1 MITKIVR
8 ANRLRFFLAGV
19 VCSFLLGN
27 QPTCA
32 QSLQVS
38 PNDLRFSQLPT
49 RWDEALPLG
58 NGVLGALIWQKND
71 RLRFSLDRVDLW
83 DLRPM
88 KGIDRPEF
96 SFRWVQEQVKK
107 KEYKIVQ
114 DYFDKPYDEEPGP
127 TKIPGAAL
135 EFNTAGWGPVQ
146 SARLLI
152 RDAVSEVNWQ
162 NGAVLRSFVHATEPV
177 GWFRFENIPANFIP
191 ELIPPAYGKSIQE
204 KAENAVVDGDDL
216 VRLGYTQGK
225 VSRQKNKITYHQI
238 GWGGFSYDV
247 TVQWTQ
253 KGKTVEGTWAIS
265 SAYPQKQKTASL
277 TKTGS
282 SARTYTADLASH
294 RTWWQ
299 RFWSKS
305 SVQVPDSLL
314 RKQWYLETYKF
325 GATARADAPPIS
337 LQAVWTADNGRIPPW
352 KGDYHHDLNTQLSY
366 WPSYSGNH
374 LEESIGYINHL
385 EENLPTYRDYTKRY
399 FGTDG
404 IAVPGVTTLTGKEM
418 GGWIQYSLSPTVSAW
433 LAQHYHWQWRYSQ
446 DAVFLRQKAY
456 PWLKGVARHL
466 EQVTVLDENGKRKL
480 PISSSPEI
488 KNNSL
493 AAWFPTN
500 TNYDLALM
508 KFVFKAATEMAT
520 VLGIDADVKHWQAIQ
535 NQLADFAL
543 SDQNE
548 LMFAAS
554 LPYNESHRHFS
565 HLMAIHPLGL
575 IRWEDGEA
583 SQQII
588 RNSLALLDRVGPDW
602 WCGYSYAWL
611 GSLKARAKDG
621 PGAAE
626 ALHTFA
632 SAFCSVNSFHLNGD
646 QTKSGKSKFTYRPFT
661 LEGNF
666 AFAAGLQ
673 EMLIQSYAGFIE
685 IFPAIPATWADAGFT
700 DLRTEGAFLVSAQ
713 RRAGAVTDITL
724 KSEKGGTTRL
734 KLPFKTYAVKASQW
748 ATVQPAEP
756 GFVTLNIQ
764 PGGSV
769 TLQSQ

>member
-1 MITKIVR
+1 MKLVGR
-8 ANRLRFFLAGV
+8 SFLCRLLTGIG
-19 VCSFLLGN
+19 CGFLLGTSLAIA
-27 QPTCA
+27 QP
-32 QSLQVS
+32 LQ
-38 PNDLRFSQLPT
+38 PGPHDLRFAQLPT

-58 NGVLGALIWQKND
+58 NGVLGALIWQKNQ
-71 RLRFSLDRVDLW
+71 RLRFSLDRADLW

-88 KGIDRPEF
+88 KGLDRPEF
-96 SFRWVQEQVKK
+96 SYQWVQDQVRK

-114 DYFDKPYDEEPGP
+114 EYFDKPYDTEPGP

-135 EFNTAGWGPVQ
+135 EFNTAALGPVT
-146 SARLLI
+146 SARLI
-152 RDAVSEVNWQ
+152 IQNAVAEVKWQ

-177 GWFRFENIPANFIP
+177 GWFRFEQIPADFSF
-191 ELIPPAYGKSIQE
+191 ELLPPAYGKAIEE

-216 VRLGYTQGK
+216 VRLGYAQGN
-225 VSRQKNKITYHQI
+225 VVRQKNKITYHQT

-247 TVQWTQ
+247 TIQWTQ
-253 KGKTVEGTWAIS
+253 KGTTLEGTWTIAS
-265 SAYPQKQKTASL
+265 HFPEKKKNAVSA
-277 TKTGS
+277 KTGPQ
-282 SARTYTADLASH
+282 TYAADLAAH
-294 RTWWQ
+294 RSWWQ
-299 RFWSKS
+299 RFWAKS
-305 SVQVPDSLL
+305 AVQVPDSLL
-314 RKQWYLETYKF
+314 QKQWYLETYKF

-374 LEESIGYINHL
+374 LTESIGYLNHL
-385 EENLPTYRDYTKRY
+385 EENLPVYRAYTKRY

-404 IAVPGVTTLTGKEM
+404 LAVPGVTTLTGKEM
-418 GGWIQYSLSPTVSAW
+418 GGWIQYSLSPTVSSW
-433 LAQHYHWQWRYSQ
+433 LAHHYYLQWKYSQ

-466 EQVTVLDENGKRKL
+466 EQLTVLDESGKRKL

-493 AAWFPTN
+493 EAWFPTN
-500 TNYDLALM
+500 TNYDLSLM

-520 VLGIDADVKHWQAIQ
+520 VLGNQSDAQHWQTIQ
-535 NQLADFAL
+535 NQFSDFAM
-543 SDQNE
+543 SDQKE

-575 IRWEDGEA
+575 IRWEDGENA
-583 SQQII
+583 QQII
-588 RNSLALLDRVGPDW
+588 KNSLALLDRVGPDW

-621 PGAAE
+621 SGAAE
-626 ALHTFA
+626 ALQTFA

-673 EMLIQSYAGFIE
+673 EMLLQSYAGFIE
-685 IFPAIPATWADAGFT
+685 VFPAIPASWKNVGFT
-700 DLRTEGAFLVSAQ
+700 DLRTEGAFLVSA
-713 RRAGAVTDITL
+713 RRAAGKPDGVTV
-724 KSEKGGTTRL
+724 KSEKGGTARL
-734 KLPFKTYAVKASQW
+734 KLPFKNYVVKASQR
-748 ATVQPAEP
+748 ASVEKSET
-756 GFVTLNIQ
+756 GFVTIKLQ

-769 TLQSQ
+769 TFGN

>member
-1 MITKIVR
+1 MTYCSWIR
-8 ANRLRFFLAGV
+8 RFWPGLLYG
-19 VCSFLLGN
+19 FLLISRSLN
-27 QPTCA
+27 AQALHPT
-32 QSLQVS
+32 
-38 PNDLRFSQLPT
+38 PYDLRFPQLPN

-58 NGVLGALIWQKND
+58 NGMLGVLIWQKD
-71 RLRFSLDRVDLW
+71 QRMRFSLDRADLW

-88 KGIDRPEF
+88 KGLDRPEF
-96 SFRWVQEQVKK
+96 SYRWVEGQVLKK
-107 KEYKIVQ
+107 DYKIVQ
-114 DYFDKPYDEEPGP
+114 EYFDKPYDQEPGP

-135 EFNTAGWGPVQ
+135 EFNSQRWGPVKA
-146 SARLLI
+146 ARLLI
-152 RDAVSEVNWQ
+152 QDAVAEVTWQ
-162 NGAVLRSFVHATEPV
+162 NGTVLRSFVHATEPV
-177 GWFRFENIPANFIP
+177 GWFRFDNVPGRFSP
-191 ELIPPAYGKSIQE
+191 KLIPPAYGKSIQK

-216 VRLGYTQGK
+216 VRLGYQQGQVTK
-225 VSRQKNKITYHQI
+225 QKNRITYRQE
-238 GWGGFSYDV
+238 GWGGFSYEV
-247 TVQWTQ
+247 TVQWQQQGTS
-253 KGKTVEGTWAIS
+253 VEGSWTIS
-265 SAYPQKQKTASL
+265 SDFPNKKNRPTAPPQPLAS
-277 TKTGS
+277 
-282 SARTYTADLASH
+282 RTYANDLAAHQS
-294 RTWWQ
+294 WWQ

-314 RKQWYLETYKF
+314 LKQWYLETYKF

-374 LEESIGYINHL
+374 LDESIGYLNHL
-385 EENLPTYRDYTKRY
+385 DENRATYQEYTKRY

-404 IAVPGVTTLTGKEM
+404 LAVPGVTTLTGKEM

-433 LAQHYHWQWRYSQ
+433 LAQHYDLHWRYSQ
-446 DAVFLRQKAY
+446 DENFLRQRAY
-456 PWLKGVARHL
+456 PWVKGVAQHL
-466 EQVTVLDENGKRKL
+466 EQLTVLDENGQRKL

-493 AAWFPTN
+493 QAWFLTN

-508 KFVFKAATEMAT
+508 KFVFKTAAEMAT
-520 VLGIDADVKHWQAIQ
+520 TLGNTADAQHWQTIQ
-535 NQLADFAL
+535 NQWGAFAL
-543 SDQNE
+543 SEQKE

-565 HLMAIHPLGL
+565 HVMAIHPLGL
-575 IRWEDGEA
+575 IRWEDGET

-621 PGAAE
+621 TGAAD
-626 ALHTFA
+626 ALRTFA

-646 QTKSGKSKFTYRPFT
+646 QTKSGKSKFSYRPFT

-673 EMLIQSYAGFIE
+673 EMLLQSYAGFIE
-685 IFPAIPATWADAGFT
+685 LFPAIPADWQEVGFT
-700 DLRTEGAFLVSAQ
+700 DLRAEGAFLVSA
-713 RRAGAVTDITL
+713 RRSAGKPDEITV

-734 KLPFKTYAVKASQW
+734 KFPAGSYLVKTAQQ
-748 ATVQPAEP
+748 ATVELAET
-756 GFVTLNIQ
+756 GFVKLSLKS
-764 PGGSV
+764 GGSV
-769 TLQSQ
+769 TLQSGH

>member
-1 MITKIVR
+1 MNSKFIHI
-8 ANRLRFFLAGV
+8 NRLFPLLIVIVCGFLPGISPAI
-19 VCSFLLGN
+19 
-27 QPTCA
+27 A
-32 QSLQVS
+32 QSLQPGS
-38 PNDLRFSQLPT
+38 NDLRFSQLPT

-88 KGIDRPEF
+88 KGLDRPEF
-96 SFRWVQEQVKK
+96 SYRWVQEQVAKK
-107 KEYKIVQ
+107 DYKIVQ
-114 DYFDKPYDEEPGP
+114 DYFDKPYDQEPGP

-135 EFNTAGWGPVQ
+135 EFNTAEFGTVQ
-146 SARLLI
+146 SARLLVQ
-152 RDAVSEVNWQ
+152 DAVAEVKWQ

-177 GWFRFENIPANFIP
+177 GWFRFENIPVDFAL

-216 VRLGYTQGK
+216 VRLGYAQGK
-225 VSRQKNKITYHQI
+225 VSRQKNKITYHQT

-247 TVQWTQ
+247 TIQWIQ
-253 KGKTVEGTWAIS
+253 KGKTLEGTWTIAS
-265 SAYPQKQKTASL
+265 DYPEKKKTTSL
-277 TKTGS
+277 TKTAS
-282 SARTYTADLASH
+282 TARKYAADLVSH
-294 RTWWQ
+294 RNWWQ
-299 RFWSKS
+299 RFWAKS
-305 SVQVPDSLL
+305 AIQVPDSMLQ
-314 RKQWYLETYKF
+314 KQWQLETYKF

-385 EENLPTYRDYTKRY
+385 EENLPVYRDYTKRY

-404 IAVPGVTTLTGKEM
+404 LAVPGVTTLTGKEM

-433 LAQHYHWQWRYSQ
+433 LAHHYYLHWRYSQ

-456 PWLKGVARHL
+456 PWLKGVAQHL
-466 EQVTVLDENGKRKL
+466 EQLTVLDENGKRKL

-488 KNNSL
+488 KDNSL

-520 VLGIDADVKHWQAIQ
+520 ALGADTDAKHWQEIQ
-535 NQLADFAL
+535 NQWGVFAL
-543 SDQNE
+543 SDQKE
-548 LMFAAS
+548 MMFAAS
-554 LPYNESHRHFS
+554 LPYNVSHRHFS

-575 IRWEDGEA
+575 IRWEDGAA
-583 SQQII
+583 SQQVIQ
-588 RNSLALLDRVGPDW
+588 NSLALLDRIGPDW

-621 PGAAE
+621 SGAAE
-626 ALHTFA
+626 ALRTFA

-685 IFPAIPATWADAGFT
+685 VFPAIPATWNEAGFT
-700 DLRTEGAFLVSAQ
+700 DLRTEGAFLVSAKKQ
-713 RRAGAVTDITL
+713 AGFVKEITL
-724 KSEKGGTTRL
+724 KTEKGGTIRL
-734 KLPFKTYAVKASQW
+734 KLPFTTYAVKASQR
-748 ATVQPAEP
+748 ATVENAEP
-756 GFVTLNIQ
+756 GFVQIKIE

-769 TLQSQ
+769 TLGN

>member
-1 MITKIVR
+1 MIFEP
-8 ANRLRFFLAGV
+8 LRFRIFRRFWAGLACGFFLAL
-19 VCSFLLGN
+19 SALA
-27 QPTCA
+27 QPLRPGPYD
-32 QSLQVS
+32 LQ
-38 PNDLRFSQLPT
+38 FAQLPS

-58 NGVLGALIWQKND
+58 NGMLGALIWQRD
-71 RLRFSLDRVDLW
+71 GQVRFSLDRADLW

-88 KGIDRPEF
+88 KGLDRPEF
-96 SFRWVQEQVKK
+96 RYRWVQEQVLK

-114 DYFDKPYDEEPGP
+114 DYFDKPYDQEPGP

-135 EFNTAGWGPVQ
+135 EFNTKKWGPVQ

-152 RDAVSEVNWQ
+152 QDAVAEVKWQ

-177 GWFRFENIPANFIP
+177 GWFRFEQLPKKVA
-191 ELIPPAYGKSIQE
+191 LDLLPPAYGKSIQK

-216 VRLGYTQGK
+216 VRLGYAQGQ
-225 VSRQKNKITYHQI
+225 VIRQKDKITYHQE

-247 TVQWTQ
+247 TIQWTRQ
-253 KGKTVEGTWAIS
+253 GDTLEGTWTIT
-265 SAYPQKQKTASL
+265 SAYPEKKKTL
-277 TKTGS
+277 VPIKPVG
-282 SARTYTADLASH
+282 RTYAADLDSH
-294 RTWWQ
+294 RSWWQ
-299 RFWSKS
+299 RFWAKS

-314 RKQWYLETYKF
+314 QKQWYLETYKF
-325 GATARADAPPIS
+325 GAAARADAPPIS

-374 LEESIGYINHL
+374 MEESLGYINHL
-385 EENLPTYRDYTKRY
+385 EENRATYQNYTKRY

-404 IAVPGVTTLTGKEM
+404 LAVPGVTTLTGKEM

-433 LAQHYHWQWRYSQ
+433 LAHHYYLHWRYSQ
-446 DAVFLRQKAY
+446 DAVFLRDKAY
-456 PWLKGVARHL
+456 PWLKGVAQHL
-466 EQVTVLDENGKRKL
+466 EQLTVLDETGKRKL

-493 AAWFPTN
+493 EAWFLTN

-520 VLGIDADVKHWQAIQ
+520 ALGNETDARRWQAIQ
-535 NQLADFAL
+535 SQWSDFAL
-543 SDQNE
+543 TDQKE

-565 HLMAIHPLGL
+565 HVMAIHPLGL

-588 RNSLALLDRVGPDW
+588 RNSLALLDRIGPDW

-621 PGAAE
+621 AGAAE
-626 ALHTFA
+626 TLRTFA
-632 SAFCSVNSFHLNGD
+632 SAFCSTNSFHLNGD

-673 EMLIQSYAGFIE
+673 EMLLQSYAGFIE
-685 IFPAIPATWADAGFT
+685 VFPAIPAGWNEAGFT

-713 RRAGAVTDITL
+713 RRAGATTEVTV
-724 KSEKGGTTRL
+724 KSEKGGIVRL
-734 KLPFKTYAVKASQW
+734 KMPFKKYGVKASER
-748 ATVQPAEP
+748 ATAEAAEP
-756 GFVTLNIQ
+756 VFLTLNLQ
-764 PGGSV
+764 AGGSITV
-769 TLQSQ
+769 NSQP

>member
-1 MITKIVR
+1 MVTTTIRVNQIRSCLTGMICWF
-8 ANRLRFFLAGV
+8 LFFA
-19 VCSFLLGN
+19 
-27 QPTCA
+27 QPITA
-32 QSLQVS
+32 QSLKVS
-38 PNDLRFSQLPT
+38 PQDLRFSHLPT

-58 NGVLGALIWQKND
+58 NGVLGVLIWQKND

-88 KGIDRPEF
+88 RGLDRPEF
-96 SFRWVQEQVKK
+96 SYRWVQDQVKK

-114 DYFDKPYDEEPGP
+114 EYFDKPYDEEPGP

-135 EFNTAGWGPVQ
+135 EFNTTAWGSVQ

-152 RDAVSEVNWQ
+152 QEAVAEVTWQ
-162 NGAVLRSFVHATEPV
+162 NGASLRSFVHATEPI
-177 GWFRFENIPANFIP
+177 GWFRFENIPTKFAFK
-191 ELIPPAYGKSIQE
+191 LIPPAYGKSIQE

-216 VRLGYTQGK
+216 VRLGYAQGK
-225 VSRQKNKITYHQI
+225 VVRQKNKITYHQT
-238 GWGGFSYDV
+238 GWSGFSYDV
-247 TVQWTQ
+247 TIQWTK
-253 KGKTVEGTWAIS
+253 KGNTLEGTWTIA
-265 SAYPQKQKTASL
+265 SAYPEKQKTASL
-277 TKTGS
+277 AKTAS
-282 SARTYTADLASH
+282 ITRTFAADLASH
-294 RTWWQ
+294 RSWWQ

-314 RKQWYLETYKF
+314 QKQWYLETYKF

-374 LEESIGYINHL
+374 LEESTGYINHL
-385 EENLPTYRDYTKRY
+385 EENLATYRDYTKRY
-399 FGTDG
+399 FDTDG

-433 LAQHYHWQWRYSQ
+433 LAQHYYLQWRYSE

-456 PWLKGVARHL
+456 PWLKGVAQHL
-466 EQVTVLDENGKRKL
+466 EQLTVLDSTGKRKL

-493 AAWFPTN
+493 EAWFPTN

-520 VLGIDADVKHWQAIQ
+520 ALKLEADVKRWQNLQ
-535 NQLADFAL
+535 NQFGDFAL
-543 SDQNE
+543 SDRNE

-575 IRWEDGEA
+575 IRWEDGEK

-621 PGAAE
+621 SGAAE

-632 SAFCSVNSFHLNGD
+632 SAFCSINSFHLNGD

-666 AFAAGLQ
+666 AFAASLQ

-685 IFPAIPATWADAGFT
+685 IFPAIPATWQDAGFT
-700 DLRTEGAFLVSAQ
+700 DLRTEGAFLISAQ
-713 RRAGAVTDITL
+713 KRAGTVKEMTVKTDQ
-724 KSEKGGTTRL
+724 GGTVRL
-734 KLPFKTYAVKASQW
+734 KLPFNTYVVKASQK
-748 ATVQPAEP
+748 ATVEPAEP
-756 GFVTLNIQ
+756 GFVTLTLQ
-764 PGGSV
+764 AGGSI
-769 TLQSQ
+769 TLQNQ

>member
-1 MITKIVR
+1 MMQTHTSPHPFRRWI
-8 ANRLRFFLAGV
+8 AGFLCVFSLAT
-19 VCSFLLGN
+19 L
-27 QPTCA
+27 PAPA
-32 QSLQVS
+32 QSLQ
-38 PNDLRFSQLPT
+38 PGPHDMRFTHLPT

-58 NGVLGALIWQKND
+58 NGMLGTLIWQKD
-71 RLRFSLDRVDLW
+71 GQLRFSLDRADLW

-88 KGIDRPEF
+88 KGLDRPEF
-96 SFRWVQEQVKK
+96 SYRWVQEQVRK

-114 DYFDKPYDEEPGP
+114 EYFDKPYDQEPGP

-135 EFNTAGWGPVQ
+135 EFNTKPWGSVQ
-146 SARLLI
+146 SARLVI
-152 RDAVSEVNWQ
+152 RDAVAEVKWQ
-162 NGAVLRSFVHATEPV
+162 NGTVLYAFVHATEPV
-177 GWFRFENIPANFIP
+177 GWFRFEQLPKKFAL
-191 ELIPPAYGKSIQE
+191 ELLPPAYGKPIQG
-204 KAENAVVDGDDL
+204 KAENTVVDGDDL
-216 VRLGYTQGK
+216 VRLGYRQGD
-225 VSRQKNKITYHQI
+225 VVRQKNKITYHQE
-238 GWGGFSYDV
+238 GWGGFSYTV
-247 TVQWTQ
+247 TIQWTR
-253 KGKTVEGTWAIS
+253 KNDTVEGTWTITS
-265 SAYPQKQKTASL
+265 EYPEKKKTL
-277 TKTGS
+277 VPIRPVG
-282 SARTYTADLASH
+282 RTYADDLASH

-299 RFWSKS
+299 RFWAKS

-314 RKQWYLETYKF
+314 LKQWFLETYKF

-374 LEESIGYINHL
+374 LDESIGYINHL
-385 EENLPTYRDYTKRY
+385 EENRPVYRDYTNRY
-399 FGTDG
+399 FGTEG
-404 IAVPGVTTLTGKEM
+404 LAVPGVTTLTGKEM

-433 LAQHYHWQWRYSQ
+433 LAHHYYLHWQYSQ
-446 DAVFLRQKAY
+446 DQQFLRQKAY
-456 PWLKGVARHL
+456 PWLKDVAQHL
-466 EQVTVLDENGKRKL
+466 EQLTVLDESGKRKL

-493 AAWFPTN
+493 EAWFSTN

-508 KFVFKAATEMAT
+508 KFVFKAAAELAT
-520 VLGIDADVKHWQAIQ
+520 VLGLQTDARHWETVQKQ
-535 NQLADFAL
+535 WGDFAL
-543 SDQNE
+543 SDQKE
-548 LMFAAS
+548 LMFAAG

-611 GSLKARAKDG
+611 GNLKARAKDG
-621 PGAAE
+621 TGAAD
-626 ALHTFA
+626 ALRTFA

-685 IFPAIPATWADAGFT
+685 IFPAIPAQWNEAGFT
-700 DLRTEGAFLVSAQ
+700 DLRTQGAFLVSAQ
-713 RRAGAVTDITL
+713 KQNGQVRDVTI

-734 KLPFKTYAVKASQW
+734 KVPFPSYVVKTANRASIE
-748 ATVQPAEP
+748 PAEA
-756 GFVTLNIQ
+756 GLVTLTLQ
-764 PGGSV
+764 PGGQV
-769 TLQSQ
+769 VLQAR

>member
-1 MITKIVR
+1 MT
-8 ANRLRFFLAGV
+8 ANAISVKRFQQILAGV
-19 VCSFLLGN
+19 ACVFFLTR
-27 QPTCA
+27 PPAIA
-32 QSLQVS
+32 QSLQAG
-38 PNDLRFSQLPT
+38 PYDLQFSLLPT

-58 NGVLGALIWQKND
+58 NGILGTLIWQKDN
-71 RLRFSLDRVDLW
+71 RLRFSLDRADLW

-88 KGIDRPEF
+88 KGLDRPEF
-96 SFRWVQEQVKK
+96 SYRWVQGQVMKK
-107 KEYKIVQ
+107 DYKIVQ
-114 DYFDKPYDEEPGP
+114 EYFDKPYDQEPGP

-135 EFNTAGWGPVQ
+135 EFDTKGWGAVQ

-152 RDAVSEVNWQ
+152 RDAVAEVKWK
-162 NGAVLRSFVHATEPV
+162 NGTVLRSFVHATEPI
-177 GWFRFENIPANFIP
+177 GWFRFENLPARFTPN
-191 ELIPPAYGKSIQE
+191 LIPPAYGKPIQE

-216 VRLGYTQGK
+216 VRLGYAQGT
-225 VSRQKNKITYHQI
+225 VSQQNNKITYHQT
-238 GWGGFSYDV
+238 GWGDFSYDV

-253 KGKTVEGTWAIS
+253 KGKTVEGTWTITS
-265 SAYPQKQKTASL
+265 DYPQKKKTL
-277 TKTGS
+277 VPIKPVG
-282 SARTYTADLASH
+282 RTYAGDLATH
-294 RTWWQ
+294 RDWWQ

-305 SVQVPDSLL
+305 SLHVPDPVLL
-314 RKQWYLETYKF
+314 KQWYLETYKF

-374 LEESIGYINHL
+374 LEESLGYLNHL

-399 FGTDG
+399 FNTDG

-433 LAQHYHWQWRYSQ
+433 LAHHYYLQWRYSQ
-446 DAVFLRQKAY
+446 DANFLRQRAY
-456 PWLKGVARHL
+456 PWLKGVAQHL
-466 EQVTVLDENGKRKL
+466 EQLTVLDENGKRKL

-488 KNNSL
+488 NDNKL
-493 AAWFPTN
+493 TAWFTTN

-508 KFVFKAATEMAT
+508 KFVFKAASDMAKA
-520 VLGIDADVKHWQAIQ
+520 LGNDADASHWQAVQ
-535 NQLADFAL
+535 NQWSDFAI

-554 LPYNESHRHFS
+554 LPYNQSHRHFS
-565 HLMAIHPLGL
+565 HTMAIHPLGL

-583 SQQII
+583 AQQII
-588 RNSLALLDRVGPDW
+588 RNSLALLDRIGPDW

-621 PGAAE
+621 NGARE
-626 ALHTFA
+626 ALNTFA
-632 SAFCSVNSFHLNGD
+632 TAFCSPNSFHLNGD

-685 IFPAIPATWADAGFT
+685 VFPAIPANWADVAFT

-713 RRAGAVTDITL
+713 RRAGAVTAITV
-724 KSEKGGTTRL
+724 KAEKGGSTRL
-734 KLPFKTYAVKASQW
+734 KLPFQNYGTQSPKQ
-748 ATVQPAEP
+748 ATVEPAEV
-756 GFVTLNIQ
+756 GFVTVKLQ

-769 TLQSQ
+769 TLISR

>member
-1 MITKIVR
+1 MFPNSVI
-8 ANRLRFFLAGV
+8 LRQFQLLLLAIACG
-19 VCSFLLGN
+19 LLLTARPGAA
-27 QPTCA
+27 QP
-32 QSLQVS
+32 LQ
-38 PNDLRFSQLPT
+38 PGPYDLQFTQLPA

-58 NGVLGALIWQKND
+58 NGVLGTLIWQKAN

-88 KGIDRPEF
+88 KGLDRPEF
-96 SFRWVQEQVKK
+96 SYRWVQGQVMKK
-107 KEYKIVQ
+107 DYKIVQ
-114 DYFDKPYDEEPGP
+114 EYFDKPYDQEPGP

-135 EFNTAGWGPVQ
+135 EFNTQAWGPVQ
-146 SARLLI
+146 SARLMI
-152 RDAVSEVNWQ
+152 QDAVAEVKWQ

-177 GWFRFENIPANFIP
+177 GWFRFENVPANFTP
-191 ELIPPAYGKSIQE
+191 DLIPPAYGKAIQE

-216 VRLGYTQGK
+216 VRLGYTQGT
-225 VSRQKNKITYHQI
+225 VSRQANKITYHQT
-238 GWGGFSYDV
+238 GWGSFSYDV
-247 TVQWTQ
+247 TVQWVQ
-253 KGKTVEGTWAIS
+253 KGKTWEGTWTITS
-265 SAYPQKQKTASL
+265 DYPEKKKRVVP
-277 TKTGS
+277 TKPTG
-282 SARTYTADLASH
+282 RTYATDLAAH
-294 RTWWQ
+294 RGWWQ

-305 SVQVPDSLL
+305 SLQVPDTLL
-314 RKQWYLETYKF
+314 QKQWYLETYKF

-385 EENLPTYRDYTKRY
+385 EDNLPTYRSYTKRY

-433 LAQHYHWQWRYSQ
+433 LAHHYYLQWRYSQ
-446 DAVFLRQKAY
+446 DANFLRQKAY
-456 PWLKGVARHL
+456 PWLKGVAQHL
-466 EQVTVLDENGKRKL
+466 EQLTVLDETGKRKL

-493 AAWFPTN
+493 EAWFTTN

-508 KFVFKAATEMAT
+508 KFVFKAAAEMAT
-520 VLGIDADVKHWQAIQ
+520 ALGNDADVKHWQTIQ
-535 NQLADFAL
+535 NQWRDFAL
-543 SDQNE
+543 SDQQE

-565 HLMAIHPLGL
+565 HVMAIHPLGL
-575 IRWEDGEA
+575 IRWEDGAA

-588 RNSLALLDRVGPDW
+588 RNSLALLDRIGPDW

-621 PGAAE
+621 TGARE

-632 SAFCSVNSFHLNGD
+632 SAFCSPNSFHLNGD

-685 IFPAIPATWADAGFT
+685 VFPAIPTAWNTARFT

-713 RRAGAVTDITL
+713 KRDGMVKELTV

-734 KLPFKTYAVKASQW
+734 KLPFSKYGIQASKQ
-748 ATVQPAEP
+748 ATVEPAEA
-756 GFVTLNIQ
+756 GFVTLTLQ

-769 TLQSQ
+769 TLRPQ